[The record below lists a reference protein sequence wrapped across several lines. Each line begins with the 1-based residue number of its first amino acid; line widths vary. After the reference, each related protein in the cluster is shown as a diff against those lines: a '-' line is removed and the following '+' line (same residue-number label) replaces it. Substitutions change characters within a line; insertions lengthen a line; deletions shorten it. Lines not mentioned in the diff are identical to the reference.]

1 MRIIL
6 IVMSKLTFVIT
17 ALFPCFV
24 YVSNHHEMLHLDR
37 MKQVNHNIRYY
48 SVYEMARIHSFI
60 LLVKTHPPKVKHQ
73 GTDVKHDA
81 PNTPPRLHLFRD
93 YAVGAVRQILR
104 RNDPRY

>member
-60 LLVKTHPPKVKHQ
+60 LLVKTHRVPRCVKVSLK
-73 GTDVKHDA
+73 
-81 PNTPPRLHLFRD
+81 
-93 YAVGAVRQILR
+93 
-104 RNDPRY
+104 